1 MRFDNWRVALA
12 SMLCAAGILIG
23 ATQAHAAGGAYAVD
37 DAEID
42 APGSCKIDSWV
53 AFASNNEFGAVV
65 APACVVKLGIPVE
78 LGGEVGRSRAD
89 DIWGTGGA
97 VSAKINLIPVDKH
110 AFGLG
115 LAAGNGWDLI
125 TGTHSGSF
133 ITVPATVALSDE
145 FRLNFNIGWQFN
157 GTTRLNYLTWGA
169 GFEWNFVKPL
179 KLIGEVYGLAGN
191 LPSVEPGDPPSPNSI
206 REPRTQLGLRY
217 TPFDNVD
224 FDVIWGRNIGGENA
238 HWITT
243 GINLR
248 F

>member
-1 MRFDNWRVALA
+1 MQCDWRRAFGAIFCVAATL
-12 SMLCAAGILIG
+12 MLPA
-23 ATQAHAAGGAYAVD
+23 QVQAAGGAFAVD

-53 AFASNNEFGAVV
+53 AFASNKEFGAIV
-65 APACVVKLGIPVE
+65 APACVVNLGIPIE
-78 LGGEVGRSRAD
+78 LGGELGRSRAD

-97 VSAKINLIPVDKH
+97 VSAKVNLIPVDKH
-110 AFGLG
+110 PFGLG
-115 LAAGNGWDLI
+115 LVMGKSWDLI
-125 TGTHSGSF
+125 TGTHSGAF
-133 ITVPATVALSDE
+133 ITLPATVALGADV
-145 FRLNFNIGWQFN
+145 RVNLNIGWQHN
-157 GTTRLNYLTWGA
+157 GTTKLNYLTWGA

-179 KLIGEVYGLAGN
+179 TLIGEVYGLAGN

-217 TPFDNVD
+217 TPKDNID